1 MRDSVSLV
9 FLASICL
16 AAAGCGTTKWS
27 DTPRTATE
35 QLLISTAVDRA
46 IDGMN
51 FKPLAGKDIYLDTT
65 FLEGIVDKNYVIS
78 SLRQHMLAQGCIL
91 APSKEH
97 ATYVVEA
104 RAGAVGTNH
113 HDVMVGVPAL
123 SLPGASMMPGVP
135 SAIPEIAFAKTTDQK
150 GVAKIAAFA
159 YNQKTGQPIWQS
171 GVFPIVANAK
181 DTWIFGTGPFQRGS
195 IYDGTRFA
203 GSRLLWGKRNRGAP
217 EPQHE
222 IPLTAEAVFDERP
235 ELVKKEFP
243 IVPAKPPA
251 APGVQPAPPGAPGAP
266 PASAVA
272 GTAQGPGGAAS
283 TPGQPAPPNSTSGSQ
298 DGLPAGRVVR
308 LPPLEQAVRPDLQ
321 QKLDSTG
328 ASSSSS
334 EPKSASGGSSNSFN
348 LFKLR

>member
-1 MRDSVSLV
+1 MRDSVSFML
-9 FLASICL
+9 LASICL

-78 SLRQHMLAQGCIL
+78 SLRQHMLAQGCVL

-113 HDVMVGVPAL
+113 HDVMVGIPAL

-235 ELVKKEFP
+235 ELVKREFP
-243 IVPAKPPA
+243 VMAAAKPN
-251 APGVQPAPPGAPGAP
+251 PPAPGAP
-266 PASAVA
+266 APGAPAPNTAVGA
-272 GTAQGPGGAAS
+272 TNGLGGGANPAQ
-283 TPGQPAPPNSTSGSQ
+283 TPAATPPNATSGSQ

-328 ASSSSS
+328 SNSSSS

>member
-1 MRDSVSLV
+1 MHGSVRRFILLSTL
-9 FLASICL
+9 L
-16 AAAGCGTTKWS
+16 AAGCGTTKWS

-65 FLEGIVDKNYVIS
+65 FLEGITDKNYVIS
-78 SLRQHMLAQGCIL
+78 SLRQHMLAQGCVL
-91 APSKEH
+91 APSKDQ

-113 HDVMVGVPAL
+113 HDVMVGIPAL
-123 SLPGASMMPGVP
+123 SLPGAALMPGVP

-181 DTWIFGTGPFQRGS
+181 DTWVLGTGPFQRGS

-203 GSRLLWGKRNRGAP
+203 GSRLLIGKRNRGAP
-217 EPQHE
+217 EPSHE
-222 IPLTAEAVFDERP
+222 IPLTAEAVFEERP
-235 ELVKKEFP
+235 ELAKREFP
-243 IVPAKPPA
+243 IAGAKPNPAPGAAPA
-251 APGVQPAPPGAPGAP
+251 AVPGAPAP
-266 PASAVA
+266 NNTA
-272 GTAQGPGGAAS
+272 GTASGLGGVAAAPTSPTS
-283 TPGQPAPPNSTSGSQ
+283 TTPPNATSGAQ
-298 DGLPAGRVVR
+298 DGLPSGRVVR

-321 QKLDSTG
+321 QKLEPH
-328 ASSSSS
+328 SS
-334 EPKSASGGSSNSFN
+334 ANGGSSSNFN

>member
-1 MRDSVSLV
+1 M

-16 AAAGCGTTKWS
+16 AAVGCGTTKWS

-51 FKPLAGKDIYLDTT
+51 FKPLAGKDVYLDTT
-65 FLEGIVDKNYVIS
+65 FMEGIIDKNYVIS
-78 SLRQHMLAQGCIL
+78 SLRQHMLAQGCVL
-91 APSKEH
+91 APSKDQ

-123 SLPGASMMPGVP
+123 SLPGAALMPGVP

-159 YNQKTGQPIWQS
+159 YNQKTGQPVWQS
-171 GVFPIVANAK
+171 GVFPIVTDAK
-181 DTWIFGTGPFQRGS
+181 DTWIFGTGPFQRGT
-195 IYDGTRFA
+195 IYDRTHFA
-203 GSRLLWGKRNRGAP
+203 GSRLLFGKRSRGTPA
-217 EPQHE
+217 QKHE

-235 ELVKKEFP
+235 ELAKREFP
-243 IVPAKPPA
+243 IGAAKANPPA
-251 APGVQPAPPGAPGAP
+251 AGSPPSATPPGAPGTNATAGSANGLGGIASLPSQPSSTAP
-266 PASAVA
+266 NA
-272 GTAQGPGGAAS
+272 
-283 TPGQPAPPNSTSGSQ
+283 TSGSQ

-308 LPPLEQAVRPDLQ
+308 LPPLEQVARPDLQ
-321 QKLDSTG
+321 QKLESKNT
-328 ASSSSS
+328 SS
-334 EPKSASGGSSNSFN
+334 AGGSSNSFD

>member
-1 MRDSVSLV
+1 MRNSV
-9 FLASICL
+9 FLVIAASICL

-46 IDGMN
+46 IDSMN

-78 SLRQHMLAQGCIL
+78 SLRQHMLAQGCVL

-113 HDVMVGVPAL
+113 HDVMVGIPAL
-123 SLPGASMMPGVP
+123 SLPGAALMPGVP

-181 DTWIFGTGPFQRGS
+181 DTWILGTGPFQRGS

-222 IPLTAEAVFDERP
+222 IPLTAEAVFEERP
-235 ELVKKEFP
+235 ELVKREFP
-243 IVPAKPPA
+243 VMAAAKPN
-251 APGVQPAPPGAPGAP
+251 PPAPGAP
-266 PASAVA
+266 APNTAA
-272 GTAQGPGGAAS
+272 GATNGLGGGANPAQ
-283 TPGQPAPPNSTSGSQ
+283 TPAATPPNATSGSQ

-328 ASSSSS
+328 STSSSS